1 MASVVEICN
10 SSLNILG
17 ANRIVSLTEDSK
29 NARLL
34 NQRYE
39 PVRDA
44 VFRSH
49 PWNCLLKRVEL
60 AKDSDTPAFEYSYQ
74 YTLPSD
80 CLRVIRSQYSEDS
93 TGEEYRIEG
102 RKLLSDEGTI
112 KILYVAKITDP
123 NEYDTLLQ
131 ETIAARLAHELCF
144 AITQNGALVRNL
156 YDLYLEKL
164 REARHA
170 DAAENSVNESN
181 RIQANEFI
189 ASRL

>member
-17 ANRIVSLTEDSK
+17 ATRIVSLTEDSK

-44 VFRSH
+44 VFRAH

-60 AKDSDTPAFEYSYQ
+60 AQDTATPAFEYSYQ

-80 CLRVIRSQYSEDS
+80 CLRVIRSQYSEVS
-93 TGEEYRIEG
+93 TGEEYRVEG
-102 RKLLSDEGTI
+102 RKILSDESTI

-123 NEYDTLLQ
+123 NEFDTLLR
-131 ETIAARLAHELCF
+131 ETVAARLAHELCF
-144 AITQNGALVRNL
+144 AITQNNGLVRGL
-156 YDLYLEKL
+156 YELYELKL

-170 DAAENSVNESN
+170 DAAENSVDTVN
-181 RIQANEFI
+181 RFQANEFI
-189 ASRL
+189 TSRL

>member
-10 SSLNILG
+10 SSLNILV

-60 AKDSDTPAFEYSYQ
+60 AKDSDTPAYEYSYQ
-74 YTLPSD
+74 
-80 CLRVIRSQYSEDS
+80 
-93 TGEEYRIEG
+93 
-102 RKLLSDEGTI
+102 
-112 KILYVAKITDP
+112 
-123 NEYDTLLQ
+123 
-131 ETIAARLAHELCF
+131 
-144 AITQNGALVRNL
+144 
-156 YDLYLEKL
+156 
-164 REARHA
+164 
-170 DAAENSVNESN
+170 
-181 RIQANEFI
+181 
-189 ASRL
+189 

>member
-1 MASVVEICN
+1 MSSVVEICN

-17 ANRIVSLTEDSK
+17 ASRIVSLTEDSK

-44 VFRSH
+44 VFRAH

-60 AKDSDTPAFEYSYQ
+60 AKDTTAPAFEYSFQ
-74 YTLPSD
+74 YSLPAD
-80 CLRVIRSQYSEDS
+80 CLRVIRSQYSEFS

-102 RKLLSDEGTI
+102 RKLLSNVGTI
-112 KILYVAKITDP
+112 KILYVAKISDP

-156 YDLYLEKL
+156 YDLYSEKL

-170 DAAENSVNESN
+170 DAAENSVDDIN

-189 ASRL
+189 TSRF